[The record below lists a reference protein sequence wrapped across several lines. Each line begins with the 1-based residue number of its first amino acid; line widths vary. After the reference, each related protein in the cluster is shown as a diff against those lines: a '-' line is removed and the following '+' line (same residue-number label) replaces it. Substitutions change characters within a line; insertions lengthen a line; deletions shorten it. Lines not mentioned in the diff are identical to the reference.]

1 MGSKESKAQVI
12 DTNDEYKNE
21 VLTNYGHDSPSTST
35 LSWNRS
41 SEDET
46 VMQGLAGVTTT
57 GEKVFSLIA
66 NVLKTFGDE
75 TNKTLMICFQALTA
89 GTYFC
94 QGAGIVLNLIQGY
107 VVAVQLNRIYKEI
120 QEVRNDIKELERT
133 MKWETTRI
141 QYADICTMIVTGM
154 KICNQIR
161 SNAGNDSVK
170 HDYEERLKE
179 LCSNQRFMLAMNILL
194 DGITGKG
201 DFRIDLMQLIYEQ
214 ADGSRPDVMRMA
226 GRLLQLLTGGITT
239 LLTYETLMRGQ
250 QSAKQFEAAMYADR
264 MKEVE
269 QCYKEVIQRC
279 LDESK
284 ERMARDVDEICKG
297 KQELEDVPE
306 KVCDTLSS
314 KYDWLQF
321 QCIAFK
327 NDYVK
332 CHGSRIEKDM
342 DLDEFLGKGKLVCF
356 YTSKSAPLKKFSSS
370 ERDHVDEIISKRH
383 RGKLADLIPPEFYT
397 KPDAYDAVLD
407 YMKQT
412 SDQRQC
418 WVVGIGRETTLLTQ
432 LVFEDRTRYE
442 IYHGV
447 SNGTYYHHLI
457 KECEPTDTYCFVSMF
472 FQDRDASSSLFHSSR
487 NLVDMAIRAVIRGNN
502 SAAVG
507 SVVISSGVARGLV
520 CPVEQD

>member
-1 MGSKESKAQVI
+1 MGSNESKAQVI

-41 SEDET
+41 SEDES

-107 VVAVQLNRIYKEI
+107 VIVVQLNKIYEEI
-120 QEVRNDIKELERT
+120 QEVRNEIKELERT
-133 MKWETTRI
+133 MKWENTKI
-141 QYADICTMIVTGM
+141 QYAGICNDIITGM
-154 KICNQIR
+154 KLCEQIQ
-161 SNAGNDSVK
+161 SNAGNDSLK

-179 LCSNQRFMLAMNILL
+179 FCLNKQLMSTINMLL
-194 DGITGKG
+194 DGMTGEG
-201 DFRIDLMQLIYEQ
+201 FFSVDLLQLIYQ
-214 ADGSRPDVMRMA
+214 QTDGSRPDVMRMA
-226 GRLLQLLTGGITT
+226 GRLLQLLTGGMTT
-239 LLTYETLMRGQ
+239 LLTYETLVRGRQ
-250 QSAKQFEAAMYADR
+250 KAKQFEAAMYADR

-269 QCYKEVIQRC
+269 QCYKRVIQRC
-279 LDESK
+279 VAESK
-284 ERMARDVDEICKG
+284 ERMARDVDEICTG
-297 KQELEDVPE
+297 KQKLEDVPK
-306 KVCDTLSS
+306 KVCDTLSR

-327 NDYVK
+327 NGYVD

-342 DLDEFLGKGKLVCF
+342 DLDEFWGKGKLVCF
-356 YTSKSAPLKKFSSS
+356 YTSKSAPLKKFSS
-370 ERDHVDEIISKRH
+370 EKHHVDEIISKTH
-383 RGKLADLIPPEFYT
+383 RGILAFALIRLLLNE
-397 KPDAYDAVLD
+397 PDPYDAVLD
-407 YMKQT
+407 YMNQT

-418 WVVGIGRETTLLTQ
+418 WVVGVGKRRL
-432 LVFEDRTRYE
+432 E

-447 SNGTYYHHLI
+447 SDGTSQYLI
-457 KECEPTDTYCFVSMF
+457 DTINSTSRNSFVSLF
-472 FQDRDASSSLFHSSR
+472 FQEYGNKR
-487 NLVDMAIRAVIRGNN
+487 NFN
-502 SAAVG
+502 S
-507 SVVISSGVARGLV
+507 
-520 CPVEQD
+520 

>member
-1 MGSKESKAQVI
+1 MGSSESKARVI
-12 DTNDEYKNE
+12 DKNGEYKYA

-41 SEDET
+41 SEDES

-57 GEKVFSLIA
+57 GENVFSLIA
-66 NVLKTFGDE
+66 NVLGTFGDE
-75 TNKTLMICFQALTA
+75 TNKTLMICFQVLTA

-107 VVAVQLNRIYKEI
+107 VVAVQLNKIYEEI

-154 KICNQIR
+154 KICNQIQ

-170 HDYEERLKE
+170 HDYEERLKQ
-179 LCSNQRFMLAMNILL
+179 LCSNQRFILAMSILF

-201 DFRIDLMQLIYEQ
+201 DFRIDLLQLIYEQ
-214 ADGSRPDVMRMA
+214 TDGSRPDIMRMA
-226 GRLLQLLTGGITT
+226 GRILQLLTGGMTT
-239 LLTYETLMRGQ
+239 LLTYETLRRGRR
-250 QSAKQFEAAMYADR
+250 SAMQFEADMYADR

-269 QCYKEVIQRC
+269 QCYKKVIQRC
-279 LDESK
+279 VDESK

-297 KQELEDVPE
+297 KQNLEGVPK
-306 KVCDTLSS
+306 KVCDTLSR

-327 NDYVK
+327 NGCVD
-332 CHGSRIEKDM
+332 CHGSRIEKDV
-342 DLDEFLGKGKLVCF
+342 DLDEFWGKGTFICF

-370 ERDHVDEIISKRH
+370 EKHRVDEIISN
-383 RGKLADLIPPEFYT
+383 LIPSSFHD
-397 KPDAYDAVLD
+397 KPNPYDAVLD
-407 YMKQT
+407 YMNQT

-418 WVVGIGRETTLLTQ
+418 WVVGLGEHRLFRSTGAP
-432 LVFEDRTRYE
+432 E

-447 SNGTYYHHLI
+447 SKGTSQYLI
-457 KECEPTDTYCFVSMF
+457 KTFKSTSINIFVSLF
-472 FQDRDASSSLFHSSR
+472 FQEYD
-487 NLVDMAIRAVIRGNN
+487 N
-502 SAAVG
+502 S
-507 SVVISSGVARGLV
+507 
-520 CPVEQD
+520 

>member
-1 MGSKESKAQVI
+1 MGSNESKARVI
-12 DTNDEYKNE
+12 DRNDEYKNE

-35 LSWNRS
+35 SSWNRS
-41 SEDET
+41 SEDES

-57 GEKVFSLIA
+57 GENVFSLIA
-66 NVLKTFGDE
+66 NVLGTFGDE
-75 TNKTLMICFQALTA
+75 TSKTLMICFQVLTA

-107 VVAVQLNRIYKEI
+107 VVARQLNKIYEEI
-120 QEVRNDIKELERT
+120 HKVRNEIKELEQT

-154 KICNQIR
+154 KICNQIQ
-161 SNAGNDSVK
+161 SNAGNYSLK
-170 HDYEERLKE
+170 HHYEERLKD
-179 LCSNQRFMLAMNILL
+179 LCSNQRLMLAMNILL

-201 DFRIDLMQLIYEQ
+201 DFRIGLLQLIYEQ
-214 ADGSRPDVMRMA
+214 TDGSRPDVMRMA
-226 GRLLQLLTGGITT
+226 GRLLQLLTGGMTT
-239 LLTYETLMRGQ
+239 LLTYETLMYGRR
-250 QSAKQFEAAMYADR
+250 SAMQFEAAMYADR

-269 QCYKEVIQRC
+269 QRYKEVIQRC
-279 LDESK
+279 VAESK
-284 ERMARDVDEICKG
+284 ERMARDVDRICTG
-297 KQELEDVPE
+297 KQKLEDVPK
-306 KVCDTLSS
+306 KVCDSLSR

-383 RGKLADLIPPEFYT
+383 RGNLADLIPPELYT

-407 YMKQT
+407 YMNQT

-418 WVVGIGRETTLLTQ
+418 WVVGIGGESMLTQLVGRETMLAQ

-457 KECEPTDTYCFVSMF
+457 KRCMPTYRYCFVSMF
-472 FQDRDASSSLFHSSR
+472 FQDRDASS
-487 NLVDMAIRAVIRGNN
+487 NL
-502 SAAVG
+502 
-507 SVVISSGVARGLV
+507 
-520 CPVEQD
+520 